1 MLNQISWMETAF
13 LSGESI
19 LFGILRMWASVYSE
33 NISVL
38 IWFDRKAQIAVWFIL
53 ARIRIKNWD
62 ISKTAFSPAPSM
74 VAVDLILYI
83 IFGQQ
88 FSYPCII
95 YAAKPHQLHKGT
107 RGESFTF
114 DETFYGV

>member
-1 MLNQISWMETAF
+1 MLNRISWMEAAF
-13 LSGESI
+13 LNGESI
-19 LFGILRMWASVYSE
+19 LFGILRMRASICPG

-38 IWFDRKAQIAVWFIL
+38 IWFDRKAQIAVCFIL

-62 ISKTAFSPAPSM
+62 ISKTAFSPALSM

>member
-1 MLNQISWMETAF
+1 MLNRISWMEAAF
-13 LSGESI
+13 LNGESI
-19 LFGILRMWASVYSE
+19 LFGILRMRASICPG

-38 IWFDRKAQIAVWFIL
+38 IWFDRKAQIAVCFIL

-83 IFGQQ
+83 IFGRLLFHFPRAILSLLFHSPGQG
-88 FSYPCII
+88 S
-95 YAAKPHQLHKGT
+95 
-107 RGESFTF
+107 
-114 DETFYGV
+114 